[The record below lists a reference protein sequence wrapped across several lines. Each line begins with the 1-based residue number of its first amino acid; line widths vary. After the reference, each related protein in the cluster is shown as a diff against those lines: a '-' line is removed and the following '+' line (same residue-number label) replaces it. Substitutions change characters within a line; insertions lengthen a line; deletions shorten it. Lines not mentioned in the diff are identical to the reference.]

1 MRKIKAEIN
10 PNGKLA
16 LEFIGFVGEECREE
30 RERLRKIMVDFGVM
44 LEPEEI
50 TKKSAQQITLET
62 SVTEQK
68 IRKLHDARW

>member
-10 PNGKLA
+10 TKGKLS

-44 LEPEEI
+44 LEPEKI
-50 TKKSAQQITLET
+50 TKKSTQEITLET
-62 SVTEQK
+62 KVTEQK
-68 IRKLHDARW
+68 KRELHDARW